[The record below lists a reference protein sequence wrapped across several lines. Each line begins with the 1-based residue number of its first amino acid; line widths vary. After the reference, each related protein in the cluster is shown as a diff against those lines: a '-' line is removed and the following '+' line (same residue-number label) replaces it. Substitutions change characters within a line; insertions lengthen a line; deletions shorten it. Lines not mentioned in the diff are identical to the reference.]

1 MHNVAV
7 YCITLFFTISMVYFC
22 RVYNNWLMAIKVKKP
37 LCNKVEKVARVA
49 SKDKKKNS
57 IGKKTT
63 RKERITNVKKQLKI
77 K

>member
-1 MHNVAV
+1 
-7 YCITLFFTISMVYFC
+7 
-22 RVYNNWLMAIKVKKP
+22 MAIKVKKP

-63 RKERITNVKKQLKI
+63 RKERITNVKRQLKI